1 MLGQPLPRDAT
12 KSRLKRPVWGY
23 VRGGGL
29 IQYSVAKP
37 KMRSTFLD
45 PQPWTRCSRARLAT
59 RSAAGVF
66 RYYNNHIRVRI
77 LFSWAGVTH
86 VARAYQRRLDRFTH
100 TTVRVGTCIR
110 YSGTAPRSVG
120 PRLRLFVVCT
130 SSALSS
136 APTTA
141 AAPPSCT
148 SPGAVAATSTV
159 VGSATV
165 CRGAATP
172 APPGT
177 GKGESKAL
185 AENEFQPGKVTLR
198 SANGRPMRDEATD
211 SSHILLAPW

>member
-1 MLGQPLPRDAT
+1 MILNHA
-12 KSRLKRPVWGY
+12 
-23 VRGGGL
+23 
-29 IQYSVAKP
+29 
-37 KMRSTFLD
+37 
-45 PQPWTRCSRARLAT
+45 WTRCSRARLAT

-66 RYYNNHIRVRI
+66 TYYNNHIRVRI

-100 TTVRVGTCIR
+100 NTVRVGTCIL

-148 SPGAVAATSTV
+148 SPGAVAATSTF

-165 CRGAATP
+165 CSGGAVQRHQHRQHVVGDVRAPRLPVLVGHAGAA
-172 APPGT
+172 
-177 GKGESKAL
+177 L
-185 AENEFQPGKVTLR
+185 LR
-198 SANGRPMRDEATD
+198 PRA
-211 SSHILLAPW
+211 SSSPNYGW